1 MKTRLLVHIAL
12 NAKGARVGYLVCA
25 AGRFIPFQGNT
36 EFEHDRNE
44 RPSFWLEN
52 FSSFHSVYHFKSFA
66 KQWFRAVRFQR
77 VILEGDAA

>member
-1 MKTRLLVHIAL
+1 MKTRIVVHIAL
-12 NAKGARVGYLVCA
+12 NAKGARVGYLICA

-44 RPSFWLEN
+44 RPSFWLGN
-52 FSSFHSVYHFKSFA
+52 FNTFRGVDHFKSVA
-66 KQWFRAVRFQR
+66 KQWFNAVRFQR